1 MRNFCLLRNAAILL
15 LFFLD
20 VAVLLR
26 PSAKDA
32 ASESPFLSLPVGI
45 THFFFCISIFL
56 VPYRYTIN
64 IESSY
69 YLLQYYSQVLLQF

>member
-1 MRNFCLLRNAAILL
+1 MQLFFYF
-15 LFFLD
+15 FFLD

-32 ASESPFLSLPVGI
+32 ASESPFLCLPVGI